1 MNKKTIQYSLRI
13 FEEDKEK
20 LKTLTKQGKNIADI
34 INYMLEKNF
43 EELINEDIKR
53 SFTLEDR
60 IRSSKDMEF
69 IYIVEEKNCVDSKK
83 NLVYVEQD
91 FKLTKDHLLF
101 RKIKEDEF
109 LFFDDK
115 NVKVKI
121 IKDNFRSFIE
131 SKFYNKSFEG
141 LENNFKN
148 LIEQKYKDKIFILD
162 IDKVINDYLKKLR
175 DEKLKNE
182 IILIKSND
190 YQFLISN
197 YDIKILEGFLEYK
210 NSIFNILNNNCEKF
224 NLQTF
229 YNSLDDNVYLLCN
242 YEIFAVVLNYQEF
255 YRFVNKERNI
265 EISLN
270 NEEIY
275 NLKKELSKKKGCY
288 I

>member
-13 FEEDKEK
+13 FEEDK
-20 LKTLTKQGKNIADI
+20 
-34 INYMLEKNF
+34 
-43 EELINEDIKR
+43 
-53 SFTLEDR
+53 
-60 IRSSKDMEF
+60 
-69 IYIVEEKNCVDSKK
+69 
-83 NLVYVEQD
+83 
-91 FKLTKDHLLF
+91 
-101 RKIKEDEF
+101 
-109 LFFDDK
+109 
-115 NVKVKI
+115 
-121 IKDNFRSFIE
+121 
-131 SKFYNKSFEG
+131 
-141 LENNFKN
+141 
-148 LIEQKYKDKIFILD
+148 
-162 IDKVINDYLKKLR
+162 
-175 DEKLKNE
+175 EKLKNE